1 MNYIVQ
7 YDKLVAENT
16 WLEGLQK
23 GFKHE
28 IEAAKYGRELTRS
41 SEHANIKIYQLWL
54 LKLLNTLGAYICF
67 PTFQSPMIPQY
78 AMDAFPS
85 VGYGGGLA

>member
-23 GFKHE
+23 GFRHE

-41 SEHANIKIYQLWL
+41 SEHANIKIYQL
-54 LKLLNTLGAYICF
+54 
-67 PTFQSPMIPQY
+67 
-78 AMDAFPS
+78 
-85 VGYGGGLA
+85 

>member
-23 GFKHE
+23 GFRHE
-28 IEAAKYGRELTRS
+28 VEAAKYGRELRRS
-41 SEHANIKIYQLWL
+41 ETHRNIEMY
-54 LKLLNTLGAYICF
+54 KL
-67 PTFQSPMIPQY
+67 
-78 AMDAFPS
+78 
-85 VGYGGGLA
+85 

>member
-16 WLEGLQK
+16 WLEGLQRA
-23 GFKHE
+23 FKYE
-28 IEAAKYGRELTRS
+28 VEAAKYGRELTRS

-54 LKLLNTLGAYICF
+54 LKLLNI
-67 PTFQSPMIPQY
+67 
-78 AMDAFPS
+78 
-85 VGYGGGLA
+85 